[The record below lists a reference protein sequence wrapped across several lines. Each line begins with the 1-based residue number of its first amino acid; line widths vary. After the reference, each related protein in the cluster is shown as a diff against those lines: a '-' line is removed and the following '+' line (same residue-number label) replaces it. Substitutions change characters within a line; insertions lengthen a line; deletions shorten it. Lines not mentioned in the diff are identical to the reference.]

1 MSFSVFIRDNLEAIT
16 DEWEAFAR
24 TLLPT
29 ADTMSTLAL
38 RDHSR
43 QILLAVAD
51 DMETRETEGERSTK
65 AKGMAP
71 PQHEADTAA
80 TEHGTVRHLSGFDP
94 VQLVSEFRAM
104 RASVLAL
111 WKRRQAD
118 DGGPAGTPEI
128 EEIVRFNE
136 SIDQA
141 IAESVASYS
150 TAVATSRD
158 MFLAVLGHDLRG
170 PLAAIGMTAKVL
182 AKPELTQKS
191 RHDAALRIQRALA
204 AMNRLIVDLLDYT
217 RASLGTGIPIERSAC
232 DLRAICDEV
241 LETIRAAHP
250 EQTFDTRLSGD
261 LMLAADAPRLQQM
274 LSNLLNN
281 AVQHGDRSAP
291 VSLHAEGRADEIE
304 LRVANTGRPI
314 PPGALQTIFE
324 PLVQAPSTDA
334 DAHEPSKTSLGLG
347 LFIVREIVLGHGG
360 RITVQSSA
368 DAGTVFTIRLP
379 RVVG

>member
-1 MSFSVFIRDNLEAIT
+1 MKFSVFIRDNLEAIT

-182 AKPELTQKS
+182 AKPELTQ
-191 RHDAALRIQRALA
+191 
-204 AMNRLIVDLLDYT
+204 T
-217 RASLGTGIPIERSAC
+217 TW
-232 DLRAICDEV
+232 
-241 LETIRAAHP
+241 
-250 EQTFDTRLSGD
+250 
-261 LMLAADAPRLQQM
+261 
-274 LSNLLNN
+274 
-281 AVQHGDRSAP
+281 
-291 VSLHAEGRADEIE
+291 
-304 LRVANTGRPI
+304 
-314 PPGALQTIFE
+314 
-324 PLVQAPSTDA
+324 
-334 DAHEPSKTSLGLG
+334 
-347 LFIVREIVLGHGG
+347 
-360 RITVQSSA
+360 
-368 DAGTVFTIRLP
+368 
-379 RVVG
+379 